1 MQITVSKTE
10 VNKMGWFVYSLIVI
24 AAWGFADLFYK
35 KGSKQEDRYS
45 ALKIVIAVGLI
56 MGIHAFIYM
65 IVNDLDF
72 SPILMVKYLPVSLMY
87 AGSMAIGYVG
97 LRYIELS
104 VCSPIQNSSGAV
116 TAILCFI
123 FFAQKPLPIAIIGI
137 VLISVGIFLL
147 SLFEKKEEDKLRAAS
162 GEAVDKKY
170 TKGFLAII
178 FPILYCVIDGL
189 GTFADAIYL
198 DEKELMTEDEALLA
212 YEFTF
217 LLIAVI
223 AFIYLRFVKRERFN
237 VIKEHDKFF
246 AAAFETA
253 GQYFYVFAM
262 SGNSSVAAPM
272 ISSYCVFSVVLS
284 RLFLKEKLTF
294 KQYMAILTVITGIV
308 LIGIADE
315 A

>member
-1 MQITVSKTE
+1 MPKDNTIKKVLVIGS
-10 VNKMGWFVYSLIVI
+10 GPIVI
-24 AAWGFADLFYK
+24 GQAAEFD
-35 KGSKQEDRYS
+35 
-45 ALKIVIAVGLI
+45 
-56 MGIHAFIYM
+56 
-65 IVNDLDF
+65 
-72 SPILMVKYLPVSLMY
+72 Y
-87 AGSMAIGYVG
+87 AGAQACRVLMEEGITTV
-97 LRYIELS
+97 L
-104 VCSPIQNSSGAV
+104 VNSNPA
-116 TAILCFI
+116 TIMT
-123 FFAQKPLPIAIIGI
+123 
-137 VLISVGIFLL
+137 
-147 SLFEKKEEDKLRAAS
+147 
-162 GEAVDKKY
+162 DKK
-170 TKGFLAII
+170 L
-178 FPILYCVIDGL
+178 
-189 GTFADAIYL
+189 ADAIYL